1 MLLENDFDHA
11 ITHIVQDSNQETAI
25 TFAYKV
31 HLSCLFTKRGEN
43 YNETNNYGESP
54 LHIAAREE
62 YLSVCHLFINS
73 LERTTF
79 WDAKMGDTPLH
90 FAVRN
95 GNWAICRLFINK
107 LKDKNPG
114 SIKGYTPLHYAAMQG
129 YASICGLFVNNLAD
143 KNPEYL
149 IGVRERA

>member
-1 MLLENDFDHA
+1 
-11 ITHIVQDSNQETAI
+11 
-25 TFAYKV
+25 
-31 HLSCLFTKRGEN
+31 
-43 YNETNNYGESP
+43 
-54 LHIAAREE
+54 
-62 YLSVCHLFINS
+62 
-73 LERTTF
+73 
-79 WDAKMGDTPLH
+79 MGDTPLH